1 MEALLKVIEELG
13 RAKDMTREEM
23 VVIIR
28 ESLKFAYK
36 RKFGIVIEAEQP
48 DIEMAVEIDAGKLLV
63 FVAKTVV
70 EEVVDEHL
78 EISLEE
84 AKELLGDDTILPGD
98 IVDVSFDAKK
108 LGRFGAQIAKEQV
121 FMKIKNLEQDRIFD
135 EYKEKQGELFTAIV
149 LRKQRLR
156 GKEYE
161 EYMRDK
167 SRSQRG
173 EEGGEPSTVVVDLG
187 KGEAV
192 IPPRHQSP
200 RDNYYRGMR
209 MKVYIDA
216 VRKDGTETEIVAS
229 RSQDNLLRGLFALE
243 VPEVANGTVEIVSV
257 ARDPGNRAKVSVR
270 SKNPD
275 IDPVGTC
282 VGVRGMRIQNIVRE
296 LNGERIDVIEYCED
310 PRQYIERALKIAA
323 VTRVSIFDTE
333 DRREAYVV
341 VPDEQYTSAI
351 GKNGQN
357 VKLTSRLTKWRIFI
371 FNETKYHQG
380 LEQKREEDL
389 AKLKSLPGMTGEM
402 LNVMFDAGIHTV
414 EDIAHR
420 TVAEVKK
427 LEGMTQESAE
437 LMIEAAKEL
446 AMFTNSEMPK
456 QE

>member
-23 VVIIR
+23 VGVIR
-28 ESLKFAYK
+28 ESLKAAFK
-36 RKFGIVIEAEQP
+36 RKFNITIGPEDP
-48 DIEMAVEIDAGKLLV
+48 DIEMTVEIEAGKLIV
-63 FVAKTVV
+63 YIAKTVV
-70 EEVVDEHL
+70 ETVENKEL

-84 AKELLGDDTILPGD
+84 ARELLGDDSLEPGD

-121 FMKIKNLEQDRIFD
+121 FMKIRNLEQDRIFE
-135 EYKEKQGELFTAIV
+135 EYREKQGELFTAVV

-161 EYMRDK
+161 DYTRDRARHQ
-167 SRSQRG
+167 RSD
-173 EEGGEPSTVVVDLG
+173 EGVEPSTIVVDIG

-209 MKVYIDA
+209 MKVYLDA
-216 VRKDGTETEIVAS
+216 VRKDGTETEIIAS
-229 RSQDNLLRGLFALE
+229 RSNDNLLRGLFELE

-270 SKNPD
+270 SKNSD

-310 PRQYIERALKIAA
+310 PREYIERALKIAA
-323 VTRVSIFDTE
+323 VTRVSIHDTE
-333 DRREAYVV
+333 DRKEAMVV

-380 LEQKREEDL
+380 LEQKREVEMG
-389 AKLKSLPGMTGEM
+389 KMKSLPGMTTDM
-402 LNVMFDAGIHTV
+402 LNVMFDNGIHTI
-414 EDIAHR
+414 EDIAKK
-420 TVAEVKK
+420 TVAELKK
-427 LEGMTQESAE
+427 LEGMDAASAS
-437 LMIEAAKEL
+437 LMIEAASEL
-446 AMFTNSEMPK
+446 AMFANDEIPK